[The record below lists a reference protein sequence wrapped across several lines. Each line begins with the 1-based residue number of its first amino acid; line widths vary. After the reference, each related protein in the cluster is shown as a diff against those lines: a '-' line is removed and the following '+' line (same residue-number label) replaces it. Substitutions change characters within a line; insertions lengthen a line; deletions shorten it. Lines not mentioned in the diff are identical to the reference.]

1 MKNRNLY
8 QKIPPLPGVYLMKN
22 TKGEIIYVGKAGNLK
37 RRVSSYF
44 QRAGDWK
51 TEKLV
56 QEIKR
61 IDHKKT
67 DTALEALILEADLI
81 KKYQPKYN
89 VLEKD
94 DRSFLYVVI
103 TKEEFP
109 RLILA
114 RGKDI
119 KNEKDKYLK
128 IYGPF
133 VSARS
138 IREAL
143 KIIRRIFPWN
153 THDENFL
160 KKINNRPCFDYQ
172 IGNCPG
178 VCVDAISKKDYQKTV
193 KQIELFFAGK
203 KKKLVQALNK
213 EMKIKSKELE
223 FETAEKIHRQIF
235 GLQHIND
242 IAFINENQLPHSPF
256 SILHSSRIEGPA
268 LSRVEGY
275 DISNIS
281 GTSAVGSMVVFSNN
295 RPQKSEYRKFK
306 IRTVKG
312 VNDVG
317 MLKEVLTRRFK
328 NSWPQPQLIL
338 IDGGVGQVNTAR
350 KVLKE
355 FNLKIPVLGIAKG
368 PQRKN
373 NFILGNIPSWTDRKT
388 LIQIRDEAHRFAISY
403 HKNLRSKQSLT

>member
-1 MKNRNLY
+1 MNKKIFYKNL
-8 QKIPPLPGVYLMKN
+8 PLTPGVYLMKN

-109 RLILA
+109 RLILV
-114 RGKDI
+114 RGKDV
-119 KNEKDKYLK
+119 KNEKDKYSK
-128 IYGPF
+128 TYGPF

-153 THDENFL
+153 AHDENFL
-160 KKINNRPCFDYQ
+160 KKSNNRPCFDYQ

-193 KQIELFFAGK
+193 KQIKLFFAGK
-203 KKKLVQALNK
+203 KKKLVQALNR

-223 FETAEKIHRQIF
+223 FEAAEKIHRQIF

-242 IAFINENQLPHSPF
+242 IAFINENQPPHSSF
-256 SILHSSRIEGPA
+256 SILHSSRIEGF
-268 LSRVEGY
+268 

-281 GTSAVGSMVVFSNN
+281 GTSAVGSMVVFENN
-295 RPQKSEYRKFK
+295 KPNKNEYRKFK
-306 IRTVKG
+306 IRTIKG
-312 VNDVG
+312 ANDVG
-317 MLKEVLTRRFK
+317 MLKEVLTRRFQNK
-328 NSWPQPQLIL
+328 WPLPQLVL
-338 IDGGVGQVNTAR
+338 VDGGVGQINTTR
-350 KVLKE
+350 KVLKK
-355 FNLKIPVLGIAKG
+355 FNLKIPVLGITKG

-373 NFILGNIPSWTDRKT
+373 NFIIGNIPSWTDRKT
-388 LIQIRDEAHRFAISY
+388 LIQIRDEAHRFAICY
-403 HKNLRSKQSLT
+403 HKNLRARASQFD

>member
-1 MKNRNLY
+1 MTKEIFYKNL
-8 QKIPPLPGVYLMKN
+8 PLTPGVYLMKN
-22 TKGEIIYVGKAGNLK
+22 KKGEIIYVGKAGNLK

-56 QEIKR
+56 NEIKK
-61 IDHKKT
+61 IDYRKT

-109 RLILA
+109 RLVLA

-119 KNEKDKYLK
+119 KSEKDKYSK

-138 IREAL
+138 VREAL

-160 KKINNRPCFDYQ
+160 KQSNNRPCFDFQ

-178 VCVDAISKKDYQKTV
+178 VCVGEISKKDYQKTV

-203 KKKLVQALNK
+203 KKKIIQALNK
-213 EMKIKSKELE
+213 EMKIKSRGLE
-223 FETAEKIHRQIF
+223 FEAAEKIHRQIF

-242 IAFINENQLPHSPF
+242 IAFINENQAPHSPF
-256 SILHSSRIEGPA
+256 YILHSTRI
-268 LSRVEGY
+268 EGY

-295 RPQKSEYRKFK
+295 KPDKNEYRKFK
-306 IRTVKG
+306 IKTVKG
-312 VNDVG
+312 ANDVG

-328 NSWPQPQLIL
+328 NNWPQPQLIL
-338 IDGGVGQVNTAR
+338 IDGGVGQINSAR

-355 FNLKIPVLGIAKG
+355 FNLKIPMLGIVKG

-373 NFILGNIPSWTDRKT
+373 NFIIGNIPSWTDRKT